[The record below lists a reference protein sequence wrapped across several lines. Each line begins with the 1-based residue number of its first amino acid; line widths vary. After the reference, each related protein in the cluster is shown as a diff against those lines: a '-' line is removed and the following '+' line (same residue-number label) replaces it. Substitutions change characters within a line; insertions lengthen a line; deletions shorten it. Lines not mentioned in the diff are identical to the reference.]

1 MRIAGGA
8 FAVRTGKR
16 IAAIIVATQ
25 GVELADH
32 ASGDWNGDGVADYL
46 NRRYTLDYSAS
57 PFWSELHSV
66 TLTGCR
72 EESDSRVTT
81 FSYTS
86 AAPEGTQAIEVIGAS
101 GFPGHL
107 MDKDWVDF
115 IDFNADGAPDILRT
129 DPNGAGPHTVF
140 LNAGESVGEA
150 GPVVAFGEGI
160 EVGGDRLAWNLS
172 LSPMKSSVAHL
183 ADMDGDGLSDLVYR
197 TGVDAYVFANVS
209 SGSAPAWGGRR
220 QLNIGLEGE
229 APPSPFAVEHVETM
243 DVDGDKRMDIIQ
255 SVRVG
260 EGAYYRI
267 WCNRGE
273 QGFAEGVTVP
283 QGLRLYAFR
292 YEHPAGR
299 H

>member
-1 MRIAGGA
+1 MLTRVFEGEENLHQVYLDSIRYGAGGA
-8 FAVRTGKR
+8 PWACFHFVKFVYEDRPDWNEDCRGGFAVRTGKR

-150 GPVVAFGEGI
+150 GA
-160 EVGGDRLAWNLS
+160 GGCLWGRDRS
-172 LSPMKSSVAHL
+172 
-183 ADMDGDGLSDLVYR
+183 
-197 TGVDAYVFANVS
+197 
-209 SGSAPAWGGRR
+209 RR
-220 QLNIGLEGE
+220 GPPGLESE
-229 APPSPFAVEHVETM
+229 PFSDEEF
-243 DVDGDKRMDIIQ
+243 G
-255 SVRVG
+255 
-260 EGAYYRI
+260 GASCGYG
-267 WCNRGE
+267 WGW
-273 QGFAEGVTVP
+273 A
-283 QGLRLYAFR
+283 L
-292 YEHPAGR
+292 
-299 H
+299 